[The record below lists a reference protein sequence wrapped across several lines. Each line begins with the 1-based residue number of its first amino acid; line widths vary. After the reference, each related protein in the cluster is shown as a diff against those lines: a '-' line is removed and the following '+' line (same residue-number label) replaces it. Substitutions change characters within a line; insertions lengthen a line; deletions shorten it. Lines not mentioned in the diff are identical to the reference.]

1 MLHVTPLVNVLV
13 TLFAVVLPPYTTD
26 FVPLKPQWPFS
37 VAHFVKALDEVDGE
51 PVELDVPLPY
61 QQVFWYPY
69 AGSIGDTVPF
79 EHFTPFVKG
88 PLTSYISE
96 GEVVPNTTF
105 ALPVKEQN

>member
-1 MLHVTPLVNVLV
+1 LLHATPLVNVLV
-13 TLFAVVLPPYTTD
+13 TLCAVVLPPYVTD
-26 FVPLKPQWPFS
+26 FVPLKAQYPCS
-37 VAHFVKALDEVDGE
+37 VAHFVKAVDVE
-51 PVELDVPLPY
+51 PDELDVPVPY

-105 ALPVKEQN
+105 ALPVKEQS